1 MNIELRF
8 GIRSRVKIELENEAE
23 TKEIGAKVASC
34 LKGGEI
40 IYLKG
45 ELGTGK
51 TTLVRG
57 ALNGFGHT
65 GNVKSPTFT
74 IVEPYSIDD
83 HVIYHFDLYRLDD
96 PEELESLGIR
106 DYCDGQSICFFEW
119 PEKGGDFL
127 PDADILISLSYQNE
141 GRALEISTSSEIGD
155 SIIGNLS
162 I

>member
-1 MNIELRF
+1 MIITL
-8 GIRSRVKIELENEAE
+8 KNETE
-23 TKEIGAKVASC
+23 TTEIGSKLASC
-34 LKGGEI
+34 LKGGEV

-57 ALNGFGHT
+57 VLNRLGHT
-65 GNVKSPTFT
+65 GNVKSPTYT
-74 IVEPYSIDD
+74 IVEPYLIDS

-119 PEKGGDFL
+119 PEKGGNIL
-127 PDADILISLSYQNE
+127 PNADINLELTYLENTREVKFTAKSDVGKTILKQLSK
-141 GRALEISTSSEIGD
+141 
-155 SIIGNLS
+155 
-162 I
+162 

>member
-1 MNIELRF
+1 MIIPL
-8 GIRSRVKIELENEAE
+8 KNETE
-23 TKEIGAKVASC
+23 TTEIGSKLASC
-34 LKGGEI
+34 LKGGEV

-57 ALNGFGHT
+57 VLNRLGHT
-65 GNVKSPTFT
+65 GNVKSPTYT
-74 IVEPYSIDD
+74 IVEPYLIDS

-119 PEKGGDFL
+119 PEKGGNLL
-127 PDADILISLSYQNE
+127 PNADINLELTYFENTREVEFTSKSDVGKTILKQLSK
-141 GRALEISTSSEIGD
+141 
-155 SIIGNLS
+155 
-162 I
+162 

>member
-1 MNIELRF
+1 MIIPL
-8 GIRSRVKIELENEAE
+8 KNETE
-23 TKEIGAKVASC
+23 TTKIGAKVASY

-51 TTLVRG
+51 TTFVRG
-57 ALNGFGHT
+57 ALHELGFA

-74 IVEPYSIDD
+74 IVEPYSIDN

-119 PEKGGDFL
+119 PEKGENL
-127 PDADILISLSYQNE
+127 TPNADINLLLTYTKE
-141 GRALEISTSSEIGD
+141 GRNVELTAVTEIGK
-155 SIIGNLS
+155 SILATAF
-162 I
+162 

>member
-1 MNIELRF
+1 MIITL
-8 GIRSRVKIELENEAE
+8 KNETE
-23 TKEIGAKVASC
+23 TTEIGSKLASC
-34 LKGGEI
+34 LKGGEV

-57 ALNGFGHT
+57 VLNRLGHT
-65 GNVKSPTFT
+65 GNVKSPTYT
-74 IVEPYSIDD
+74 IVEPYLIDS

-119 PEKGGDFL
+119 PEKGGNLL
-127 PDADILISLSYQNE
+127 PNADINLELTYFESTREVEFTSKSDVGKTILKQLSK
-141 GRALEISTSSEIGD
+141 
-155 SIIGNLS
+155 
-162 I
+162 

>member
-1 MNIELRF
+1 MIIPL
-8 GIRSRVKIELENEAE
+8 KNESE
-23 TKEIGAKVASC
+23 TTEVGARVASC
-34 LKGGEI
+34 LKGGEV

-51 TTLVRG
+51 TTFVRG
-57 ALNGFGHT
+57 ALHELGFT

-119 PEKGGDFL
+119 PEKGENL
-127 PDADILISLSYQNE
+127 TPNADINLLLTYTKE
-141 GRALEISTSSEIGD
+141 GRNVELTAITEIGK
-155 SIIGNLS
+155 SILATAF
-162 I
+162 

>member
-1 MNIELRF
+1 MIIPL
-8 GIRSRVKIELENEAE
+8 KNETE
-23 TKEIGAKVASC
+23 TTAIGARVASC

-57 ALNGFGHT
+57 ALNKLGHM
-65 GNVKSPTFT
+65 GSVKSPTYT

-119 PEKGGDFL
+119 PEKGGNLL
-127 PDADILISLSYQNE
+127 PNADINLELTYFENTREVEFTSKSDVGKTILKQLSK
-141 GRALEISTSSEIGD
+141 
-155 SIIGNLS
+155 
-162 I
+162 

>member
-1 MNIELRF
+1 MIITL
-8 GIRSRVKIELENEAE
+8 KNETE
-23 TKEIGAKVASC
+23 TTEIGSKLASC
-34 LKGGEI
+34 LKGGEV

-57 ALNGFGHT
+57 VLNRLGHT
-65 GNVKSPTFT
+65 GNVKSPTYT
-74 IVEPYSIDD
+74 IVEPYLIDS

-119 PEKGGDFL
+119 PEKGGNLL
-127 PDADILISLSYQNE
+127 PNADINLELTYLENTREVEFTAKSDIGKTILKQLSK
-141 GRALEISTSSEIGD
+141 
-155 SIIGNLS
+155 
-162 I
+162 

>member
-1 MNIELRF
+1 MIIPL
-8 GIRSRVKIELENEAE
+8 KNETE
-23 TKEIGAKVASC
+23 TTEIGSKLASY
-34 LKGGEI
+34 LKGGEV

-45 ELGTGK
+45 DLGAGK
-51 TTLVRG
+51 TTFVRG
-57 ALNGFGHT
+57 ALNGLGHT

-141 GRALEISTSSEIGD
+141 GRALEISTFSEIGD

>member
-1 MNIELRF
+1 MIIPLKNEIE
-8 GIRSRVKIELENEAE
+8 
-23 TKEIGAKVASC
+23 TTEIGAKVASC

-57 ALNGFGHT
+57 ALNKLGFV
-65 GNVKSPTFT
+65 GNVKSPTYT
-74 IVEPYSIDD
+74 IVEPYSVNN

-119 PEKGGDFL
+119 PEKGGNLL
-127 PDADILISLSYQNE
+127 PNADINLELAYLGNTREVEFTSKSDIGTTILKQLSK
-141 GRALEISTSSEIGD
+141 
-155 SIIGNLS
+155 
-162 I
+162 

>member
-8 GIRSRVKIELENEAE
+8 GIRGRVKIELENEAE

-141 GRALEISTSSEIGD
+141 GRALEISAFSEIGD

>member
-1 MNIELRF
+1 MRIPL
-8 GIRSRVKIELENEAE
+8 KNETE
-23 TKEIGAKVASC
+23 TTEIGAKVATC
-34 LKGGEI
+34 LKGGEV

-51 TTLVRG
+51 TTFVRG
-57 ALNGFGHT
+57 ALHELGFT

-74 IVEPYSIDD
+74 IVEPYSIDN

-119 PEKGGDFL
+119 PEKGGNLL
-127 PDADILISLSYQNE
+127 PNADINLELTYLENTREVEFTSKSDIGTTILKQLSK
-141 GRALEISTSSEIGD
+141 
-155 SIIGNLS
+155 
-162 I
+162 

>member
-1 MNIELRF
+1 MIITL
-8 GIRSRVKIELENEAE
+8 KNETE
-23 TKEIGAKVASC
+23 TTEIGSKLASC
-34 LKGGEI
+34 LKGGEV

-57 ALNGFGHT
+57 VLNRLGHA
-65 GNVKSPTFT
+65 GNVKSPTYT
-74 IVEPYSIDD
+74 IVEPYLIDS

-119 PEKGGDFL
+119 PEKGGNLL
-127 PDADILISLSYQNE
+127 PNADINLELTYLENTREVEFTSKSDVGKTILKQLSK
-141 GRALEISTSSEIGD
+141 
-155 SIIGNLS
+155 
-162 I
+162 

>member
-1 MNIELRF
+1 MIITLKNETETT
-8 GIRSRVKIELENEAE
+8 KIGSKL
-23 TKEIGAKVASC
+23 ASC
-34 LKGGEI
+34 LKGGEV

-57 ALNGFGHT
+57 VLNRLGHT
-65 GNVKSPTFT
+65 GNVKSPTYT
-74 IVEPYSIDD
+74 IVEPYLIDS

-119 PEKGGDFL
+119 PEKGGNLL
-127 PDADILISLSYQNE
+127 PNADIN
-141 GRALEISTSSEIGD
+141 LELTYFESTREVEFTSKSDVGK
-155 SIIGNLS
+155 SIRKQFS
-162 I
+162 K

>member
-1 MNIELRF
+1 MIITL
-8 GIRSRVKIELENEAE
+8 KNETE
-23 TKEIGAKVASC
+23 TTEIGARVASC
-34 LKGGEI
+34 LKGGEV

-57 ALNGFGHT
+57 ALNELGHT
-65 GNVKSPTFT
+65 GNVKSPTYT
-74 IVEPYSIDD
+74 IVEPYSIDS

-141 GRALEISTSSEIGD
+141 GRALEISAFSEIGD

>member
-1 MNIELRF
+1 MI
-8 GIRSRVKIELENEAE
+8 ITLENETE
-23 TKEIGAKVASC
+23 TTAIGAKVASC
-34 LKGGEI
+34 LKGGEV

-51 TTLVRG
+51 TTFVRG
-57 ALNGFGHT
+57 VLNGLGHT

-141 GRALEISTSSEIGD
+141 GRALEISAFSEIGD

>member
-1 MNIELRF
+1 M
-8 GIRSRVKIELENEAE
+8 KIELENEAE
-23 TKEIGAKVASC
+23 TTEIGAKVASC

-57 ALNGFGHT
+57 ALNELGHM
-65 GNVKSPTFT
+65 GSVKSPTYT
-74 IVEPYSIDD
+74 IVEPYSIDS

-119 PEKGGDFL
+119 PEKGGNLL
-127 PDADILISLSYQNE
+127 PNADIKLELTYLENTREVEFTSKSDVGKTILKQLSK
-141 GRALEISTSSEIGD
+141 
-155 SIIGNLS
+155 
-162 I
+162 

>member
-1 MNIELRF
+1 MIIPL
-8 GIRSRVKIELENEAE
+8 KNETE
-23 TKEIGAKVASC
+23 TTEIGAKVASY

-51 TTLVRG
+51 TTFVRG
-57 ALNGFGHT
+57 ALHKLGFT
-65 GNVKSPTFT
+65 GSVKSPTFT
-74 IVEPYSIDD
+74 IVEPYSIDS

-119 PEKGGDFL
+119 PEKGGSLL
-127 PDADILISLSYQNE
+127 PNADINLELTYFENTREVEFTAKSDIGKTILKQLSK
-141 GRALEISTSSEIGD
+141 
-155 SIIGNLS
+155 
-162 I
+162 

>member
-1 MNIELRF
+1 MIITLKNETETT
-8 GIRSRVKIELENEAE
+8 KIGSKL
-23 TKEIGAKVASC
+23 ASC
-34 LKGGEI
+34 LKGGEV

-57 ALNGFGHT
+57 VLNRLGHA
-65 GNVKSPTFT
+65 GNVKSPTYT
-74 IVEPYSIDD
+74 IVEPYLIDS

-119 PEKGGDFL
+119 PEKGGNLL
-127 PDADILISLSYQNE
+127 PNADINLELTYFESTREVEFTSKSDVGKTILKQLSK
-141 GRALEISTSSEIGD
+141 
-155 SIIGNLS
+155 
-162 I
+162 